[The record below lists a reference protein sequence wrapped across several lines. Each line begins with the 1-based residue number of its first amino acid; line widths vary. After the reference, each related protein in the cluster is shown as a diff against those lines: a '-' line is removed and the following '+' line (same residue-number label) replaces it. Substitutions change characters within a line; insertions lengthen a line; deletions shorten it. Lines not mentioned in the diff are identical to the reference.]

1 MRLLPRS
8 LFGRLTLALLVG
20 LVLAQLVSASIL
32 LRDRGQTLYHSIR
45 ADLVARTVGII
56 HLLNALTPAERGRL
70 LPLLSTP
77 EMPIRLAESPVDVQ
91 TSEGDRAVEAVAKAL
106 RKRLPTKHQVRV
118 ALWDPV
124 VVERPATEM
133 HRRHMRRHGM
143 PGPWAYLHGVDL
155 SAAGFL
161 IQARL
166 DDGQWVR
173 FERRIP
179 DSLLDQPTRL
189 LLTLAVLLV
198 SVIALAVLTV
208 RWIVGPLRTLR
219 QAAEAL
225 GRDIQRSPLPESGP
239 VEVAETARAFNTMQ
253 RRIRSY
259 IEDRASILAA
269 VSHDLKTPLTRLR
282 LRADLLEDDALR
294 ERIQTDLDDMES
306 MVGTTLDF
314 MRSSEIRED
323 SQRLD
328 LMALLEGIRDDAH
341 DAGWDVTVSGT
352 VESPL
357 TARPLALKRCLTN
370 LVENG
375 VRYGDSVEIT
385 AHDDGSQIRID
396 VVDNGPGIPETMMDK
411 VFDPF
416 FRIEGSRSRHTGGTG
431 LGLGIARNI
440 ARSHGGELRL
450 RNRDGGGLQAQLI
463 LPR

>member
-20 LVLAQLVSASIL
+20 LVLAQLLSASIL

-77 EMPIRLAESPVDVQ
+77 EMPIRLADSPIDVQ

-106 RKRLPTKHQVRV
+106 RKRLPTKNPVRV
-118 ALWDPV
+118 ALWNPV
-124 VVERPATEM
+124 VVERSAAAM
-133 HRRHMRRHGM
+133 HQRHMRHHGM

-155 SAAGFL
+155 SATGFL
-161 IQARL
+161 IQAQL
-166 DDGQWVR
+166 EDGQWVR

-239 VEVAETARAFNTMQ
+239 LEVAETARAFNTMQ

-259 IEDRASILAA
+259 VEDRASILAA

-294 ERIQTDLDDMES
+294 ERIQVDLDDMES

-352 VESPL
+352 INSPL

-396 VVDNGPGIPETMMDK
+396 VVDNGPGIPEALMDK

-431 LGLGIARNI
+431 MGLGIARNI

-450 RNRDGGGLQAQLI
+450 RNRDGGGLHAQLT